1 MLPCIVFV
9 FKSAHSSDV
18 RMIIIVW
25 KFQASS
31 DNTSY
36 RDLMALDSSSSI
48 DVLVSNPLFINPTV
62 TEEGVFQH
70 C

>member
-1 MLPCIVFV
+1 MLPLIVFV

-31 DNTSY
+31 NSTQGAH
-36 RDLMALDSSSSI
+36 DLK
-48 DVLVSNPLFINPTV
+48 
-62 TEEGVFQH
+62 
-70 C
+70 